1 MALSRFVIPGL
12 LLALAA
18 PAAAEVKPHAL
29 FSDHMVFQRN
39 APLPVWGAADPGE
52 EVYVHLEVKT
62 PDGKREEAQSAKADK
77 DGKWVV
83 KLAAFPAATDGVLT
97 IRGAEPKRGEKKAP
111 NTVTF
116 KDVLVGE
123 VWVCSGQSN
132 MEWSLTATIKS
143 GNGQEAINASANP
156 SLRLFTVPK
165 FAQPTPQ
172 AGFNPNRGTQAA
184 KWLPCG
190 PETTPAFSAVAYYFG
205 RDVQKALG
213 VPVGLIHTS
222 WGGTP
227 AQAWTS
233 TEALLAEPTLKYY
246 VEALQQKT
254 QTWDA
259 AKAKTDYEAALA
271 RWKEAAEKAK
281 QDGKQLPNRP
291 QAPQAPGLG
300 SHDPASLYNG
310 MIAPLLPF
318 AIKGAIWYQGES
330 NAGKPLEYRTL
341 FAAMIRDWRSKWG
354 HDLPFYCVQLAP
366 WNAGNPDGENW
377 AYLREAQAIAS
388 ANVKNAGVAVITD
401 VGDLTDIHPQK
412 KGPVGGRL
420 ALLALAQTYGQKVES
435 SGPVYRSMTVDG
447 SRAVLTFDHADGLTA
462 GKFSMPF
469 GQDADKKAKVV
480 NVGED
485 GQLTGFTVA
494 GEDKVF
500 HPAKAV
506 IEGDKVVVT
515 SEKVTKPVAVR
526 YGWKNF
532 PVVNLFNKAGLPAS
546 PFRTDD
552 FTPSVKQ

>member
-1 MALSRFVIPGL
+1 MALSRFMIPGL
-12 LLALAA
+12 VLALAA

-39 APLPVWGAADPGE
+39 APLPVWGTADPGE
-52 EVYVHLEVKT
+52 DVHVHLEVKT
-62 PDGKREEAQSAKADK
+62 PDGKREEGRSAKADR
-77 DGKWVV
+77 DGKWAV

-97 IRGAEPKRGEKKAP
+97 IRGAEPKGGEKKGP
-111 NTVTF
+111 TVMF

-132 MEWSLTATIKS
+132 MEWSLLATSK
-143 GNGQEAINASANP
+143 GGGAEAIKASANP
-156 SLRLFTVPK
+156 SLRLFTVPRW
-165 FAQPTPQ
+165 AQPTPQ
-172 AGFNPNRGTQAA
+172 AGFNPNPPKGSPTS

-190 PETTPAFSAVAYYFG
+190 PETTPGFSAVAYYFG

-233 TEALLAEPTLKYY
+233 TEALLADPTLKYY

-259 AKAKTDYEAALA
+259 AKAKADYDAAVV
-271 RWKEAAEKAK
+271 RWKEAVAKAK
-281 QDGKQLPNRP
+281 EDGKQPPNRP
-291 QAPQAPGLG
+291 QMPQAPGLG
-300 SHDPASLYNG
+300 AHDPASLYNG

-341 FAAMIRDWRSKWG
+341 FAAMIRDWRARWG
-354 HDLPFYCVQLAP
+354 QDLPFYCVQLAP
-366 WNAGNPDGENW
+366 FQAGNAEGENW
-377 AYLREAQAIAS
+377 AYLREAQAIAT
-388 ANVKNAGVAVITD
+388 AAVKNAGVAVITD
-401 VGDLTDIHPQK
+401 AGDLLDIHPQK

-420 ALLALAQTYGQKVES
+420 ALLALARTYGQKVES
-435 SGPVYRSMTVDG
+435 SGPTYKSMTVDG
-447 SRAVLTFDHADGLTA
+447 SRAVLTFDRADGLTI
-462 GKFSMPF
+462 GKFSMPN
-469 GQDADKKAKVV
+469 GKDQILE
-480 NVGED
+480 VGED
-485 GQLTGFTVA
+485 GQLVGFTVA

-506 IEGDKVVVT
+506 IEGDKVVVM

-532 PVVNLFNKAGLPAS
+532 PVANLFNKAGLPAS

-552 FTPSVKQ
+552 FAPSVKQ